1 MKGVVYKYLN
11 DYFQSLGLSENS
23 LSGKT
28 KIRSIR
34 IQVSL
39 KGINL
44 SEHGPDSIDD
54 PAELEKLKI
63 ILKSLNLPAAA

>member
-1 MKGVVYKYLN
+1 MKGIVYKYLL
-11 DYFQSLGLSENS
+11 DYLKSLGLTEDS

-34 IQVSL
+34 IQISL

-44 SEHGPDSIDD
+44 ADFGPDTVDD
-54 PAELEKLKI
+54 PSALEKLKK
-63 ILKSLNLPAAA
+63 ILAELNLQKAA

>member
-54 PAELEKLKI
+54 LAELEKLKI

>member
-1 MKGVVYKYLN
+1 MKGAVYKYLN
-11 DYFQSLGLSENS
+11 DYFLRLGLSENS

-34 IQVSL
+34 IHVSL

-54 PAELEKLKI
+54 LAELEKLKI

>member
-44 SEHGPDSIDD
+44 SEHGPDSTDD

>member
-63 ILKSLNLPAAA
+63 ILKSLNLSAAA

>member
-1 MKGVVYKYLN
+1 MKGAVYKYLN

-54 PAELEKLKI
+54 LAELEKLKI

>member
-54 PAELEKLKI
+54 PA
-63 ILKSLNLPAAA
+63 